1 MSIMQLSP
9 TSVGITVDFMRR
21 KAPELAADIV
31 CQLDGAANLAASYGL
46 TEAQWQVLKI
56 WPSFVQLVKD
66 ANEELGG
73 SAGTGER
80 ARRKAALAIAE
91 VGVQDMATIMGD
103 PKATPR
109 DRIAAFSE
117 LKEVGMMGAKAQQAV
132 AAGAA
137 VGSFGGP
144 LIQIIM
150 PNGAQINVGQVGID
164 EERAQIEGFIE
175 GEYTKEPA

>member
-9 TSVGITVDFMRR
+9 TSVGISMEFMRR

-31 CQLDGAANLAASYGL
+31 CQLDGAANLAATYGL
-46 TEAQWQVLKI
+46 TEVQWSVLKI
-56 WPSFVQLVKD
+56 WPSFQQLVKD

-73 SAGTGER
+73 SAGTHER
-80 ARRKAALAIAE
+80 ARRKAALAVAE
-91 VGVQDMATIMGD
+91 MGVQDMATIMGD

-117 LKEVGMMGAKAQQAV
+117 LKEVGMMGAKAQSAA
-132 AAGAA
+132 AAGAV
-137 VGSFGGP
+137 VGGFGGP

-150 PNGAQINVGQVGID
+150 PNGAKLNVGEVGVD
-164 EERAQIEGFIE
+164 EERAALE
-175 GEYTKEPA
+175 GEFTTLEKTA